1 MGRKL
6 LEQKAKIDKERL
18 YSPREALELL
28 KDLDGAKF
36 DESVEVH
43 VKLNVDP
50 RKADQMVRGTLM
62 LPNGTGKVR
71 KVAVFAVGE
80 NAREAEEAGADVVGS
95 EDLAARIRDEGFTEF
110 DVAVATPDQMS
121 IVGRLGP
128 FLGPR
133 GLMPNPKSG
142 TVTPN
147 VGRAVEEIKRGK
159 VEYRVDRYGIIHGI
173 IGKKSFDLDS
183 LVENYF
189 ALRDELQRVRPAAVK
204 GRYFRSVAITSTMG
218 PSIKVDPAVEV
229 AANGEIYQSPGCLRP
244 RGFLVAEDLR
254 RGESGREGAGDRGAH
269 RETEGRLGGVR
280 GLQGYERRSEH
291 PLESAEPRVGCGV
304 RRREE
309 HPGAAGGEPGG
320 RRGDIGVPGRT
331 YGAGIQRRSG
341 SEREVDG

>member
-6 LEQKAKIDKERL
+6 LEQKTKIDSERL
-18 YSPREALELL
+18 YAPREALELL
-28 KDLDGAKF
+28 KSLEGAKF

-62 LPNGTGKVR
+62 LPNGTGKTR
-71 KVAVFAVGE
+71 RVAVFAVGE

-95 EDLAARIRDEGFTEF
+95 DDLAARVRDENFLEF

-121 IVGRLGP
+121 IVGRLGQI
-128 FLGPR
+128 LGPR

-147 VGRAVEEIKRGK
+147 VGRAVEDIKRGK
-159 VEYRVDRYGIIHGI
+159 VEYRVDRYGIVHGI

-189 ALRDELQRVRPAAVK
+189 SLRDELQRVRPAAVK

-218 PSIKVDPAVEV
+218 PSIRVDPLIEK
-229 AANGEIYQSPGCLRP
+229 
-244 RGFLVAEDLR
+244 D
-254 RGESGREGAGDRGAH
+254 
-269 RETEGRLGGVR
+269 
-280 GLQGYERRSEH
+280 
-291 PLESAEPRVGCGV
+291 
-304 RRREE
+304 
-309 HPGAAGGEPGG
+309 
-320 RRGDIGVPGRT
+320 
-331 YGAGIQRRSG
+331 
-341 SEREVDG
+341 

>member
-6 LEQKAKIDKERL
+6 LEQRTKVDTERL
-18 YSPREALELL
+18 YTPREALELL
-28 KDLDGAKF
+28 KSLEGAKF

-62 LPNGTGKVR
+62 LPNGTGKTR
-71 KVAVFAVGE
+71 RVAVFAVGE
-80 NAREAEEAGADVVGS
+80 DSRRAEEAGADVVGS
-95 EDLAARIRDEGFTEF
+95 DDLAARIRDEGFMEF

-121 IVGRLGP
+121 IVGRLGQI
-128 FLGPR
+128 LGPR

-159 VEYRVDRYGIIHGI
+159 VEYRVDRYGIIHSI

-204 GRYFRSVAITSTMG
+204 GRYFRSIAISSTMG
-218 PSIKVDPAVEV
+218 PSIKVDPVVE
-229 AANGEIYQSPGCLRP
+229 R
-244 RGFLVAEDLR
+244 D
-254 RGESGREGAGDRGAH
+254 
-269 RETEGRLGGVR
+269 
-280 GLQGYERRSEH
+280 
-291 PLESAEPRVGCGV
+291 
-304 RRREE
+304 
-309 HPGAAGGEPGG
+309 
-320 RRGDIGVPGRT
+320 
-331 YGAGIQRRSG
+331 
-341 SEREVDG
+341 

>member
-1 MGRKL
+1 MGRRL
-6 LEQKAKIDKERL
+6 LEQKAKIDSDRL

-28 KDLDGAKF
+28 KSLDGAKF

-62 LPNGTGKVR
+62 LPNGTGKTR
-71 KVAVFAVGE
+71 RVAVFAVGE

-95 EDLAARIRDEGFTEF
+95 DDLAARIRDENFF
-110 DVAVATPDQMS
+110 DFEVAVATPDQMS

-128 FLGPR
+128 ILGPR

-147 VGRAVEEIKRGK
+147 VGRAVEDIKRGK

-173 IGKKSFDLDS
+173 IGKKSFDVDS

-204 GRYFRSVAITSTMG
+204 GRYFRSVAISSSMG
-218 PSIKVDPAVEV
+218 PSIKVDPA
-229 AANGEIYQSPGCLRP
+229 L
-244 RGFLVAEDLR
+244 
-254 RGESGREGAGDRGAH
+254 
-269 RETEGRLGGVR
+269 
-280 GLQGYERRSEH
+280 ER
-291 PLESAEPRVGCGV
+291 
-304 RRREE
+304 
-309 HPGAAGGEPGG
+309 
-320 RRGDIGVPGRT
+320 D
-331 YGAGIQRRSG
+331 
-341 SEREVDG
+341 